1 MDINNYIQGYERFI
15 KMKTKQIITVLT
27 LIIIWT
33 WIIRTFL
40 DGVVIE
46 DSLTKTAYVS
56 LIIVA
61 ALNVDIFLK
70 GTLKDMKYIILGL
83 PKINTNKKYVL
94 KRR

>member
-1 MDINNYIQGYERFI
+1 
-15 KMKTKQIITVLT
+15 MKTKQIITVLT